1 MYIDK
6 DEILRSTN
14 GGLDIILSYYP
25 DADVRRKFKVRDEKT
40 PSASMMQKGGIFYV
54 TDFGGDGK
62 AHNAIEVCMKEDN
75 KTFQEAVE
83 YLASKFGIAGVEI
96 KQVKA
101 KFSKRS
107 AKEDEDEGS
116 FSFECKDTMSDFELR
131 TLGIHVSQNVCN
143 QMHFYA
149 LKSFC
154 RVKNREVLT
163 WESTEDYPIYLYDAG
178 DYKKILQPLNPEK
191 QFRFQYLGSV
201 TPNILN
207 GFTQLKKKY
216 DDLKKDIDPETE
228 QPRKEKL
235 EEVIIM
241 SGDRDAL
248 NMAAYGFN
256 VLWLN
261 SETSKIE
268 AKQYREVA
276 KMVETIY
283 NLPDIDATGK
293 REGIKLALQHIDIKT
308 IWLPDYLLTLK
319 DARGYTRKDFR
330 DWLDLRKTKSRV
342 EVQREIERMLKLA
355 LPCRFWDVEVSDKGE
370 KYSFNN
376 VCAYYFLNCNGYY
389 TIDDPNRKE
398 GFSYIK
404 VTGNTVENIKPKDM
418 QRFVDNW
425 LEELEMPIALR
436 NMMYK
441 TNQLSETSLMR
452 IRQAD
457 LDFSDYGK
465 DYQLFF
471 FKNATWK
478 VTASEI
484 ATYDKNTNFVWK
496 EEVLEHNVKRLADQF
511 RIFRNEAGELDIE
524 INYEGASK
532 FLKYLINTCRIY
544 WREENNRIDEDL
556 RAEYWKTHKFDIA
569 GPMLTDAEVYEQKQH
584 LINKIFALGY
594 LLHRYKNPSKPWAVF
609 AMDNRISE
617 QGQSYGG
624 SGKSLY
630 FNAVKNMMRT
640 ITIGGRN
647 PRTLDDKFVFG
658 DVDKYTDFLF
668 IDDASQVFQFNLLF
682 DSITGSMRINPKFN
696 QPYEIR
702 FDDSPK
708 FGIASNFTLKNVDP
722 STSRRILYTVFSDYY
737 HALDENGEY
746 EEARTVADD
755 FGKNLFFDYN
765 DSEWNEDLNFMC
777 ECCRYYLSTNEK
789 INPPMANV
797 YKRNKLAEKGDEFFN
812 WANIYFTQENTLDN
826 LLSKEVIM
834 KEYFEKCNPRM
845 RTTQS
850 FSKRIQAWCQYYGY
864 TLNPSDLCNTSDKK
878 RILKKEDGKTIE
890 MIYIQT
896 KDAAIDEFTK
906 VSASDDKPF

>member
-1 MYIDK
+1 MYFCK
-6 DEILRSTN
+6 DQILSATN

-25 DADVRRKFKVRDEKT
+25 EADTRKHFRIRDEKT
-40 PSASMMQKGGIFYV
+40 PSASMMLKGGIYYV

-62 AHNAIEVCMKEDN
+62 AHNAIEVCMKEDG

-83 YLASKFGIAGVEI
+83 YLSGRFGVGGVER

-101 KFSKRS
+101 KFSKRA
-107 AKEDEDEGS
+107 AKEDETEGS
-116 FSFECKDTMSDFELR
+116 FSVDIKDTMSEFELK
-131 TLGIHVSQNVCN
+131 TLGIHVTQDVCN
-143 QMHFYA
+143 KWHFYA
-149 LKSFC
+149 LRSFS

-163 WESTEDYPIYLYDAG
+163 WESTDDYPIYLYDAG
-178 DYKKILQPLNPEK
+178 EYKKILQPLNPEK
-191 QFRFQYLGSV
+191 QFRFQYLGTV

-207 GFTQLKKKY
+207 GLSQLKSKY
-216 DDLKKDIDPETE
+216 EELKKDINPETE
-228 QPRKEKL
+228 QPYKEKL
-235 EEVIIM
+235 DEVIIM

-261 SETSKIE
+261 SETSKIDP
-268 AKQYREVA
+268 KQYREVA
-276 KMVETIY
+276 KMVESVY

-293 REGIKLALQHIDIKT
+293 REGIKLALTHIDIKT
-308 IWLPDYLLTLK
+308 IWLPDYLLNLK
-319 DARGYTRKDFR
+319 DSRGYTRKDFR
-330 DWLDLRKTKSRV
+330 DWLDVRKTKSRV
-342 EVQREIERMLKLA
+342 DIQREIERMLKLA
-355 LPCRFWDVEVSDKGE
+355 LPCRFWDVEVSEKGE
-370 KYSFNN
+370 KYNFNN

-389 TIDDPNRKE
+389 TIDDPNQKE

-404 VTGNTVENIKPKDM
+404 ITGNVVEKIKAKDM

-425 LEELEMPIALR
+425 LEEREMPIALR

-441 TNQLSETSLMR
+441 TTQLGESSLMR

-471 FKNATWK
+471 FKNATWR
-478 VTASEI
+478 VTATDI
-484 ATYDKNTNFVWK
+484 QLFDKNTNYVWK
-496 EEVLEHNVKRLADQF
+496 DEVLEHNVKRLADQF

-544 WREENNRIDEDL
+544 WREENNRIDEDQ

-594 LLHRYKNPSKPWAVF
+594 LLHRYKNPSKPWCVF

-617 QGQSYGG
+617 MGKSFGG
-624 SGKSLY
+624 SGKSL
-630 FNAVKNMMRT
+630 FFRSVKNMMNSVT
-640 ITIGGRN
+640 LGGRDPKITEN
-647 PRTLDDKFVFG
+647 KHIFER
-658 DVDKYTDFLF
+658 VDKYTDFLF
-668 IDDASQVFQFNLLF
+668 IDDASQSLRF
-682 DSITGSMRINPKFN
+682 DFFFDCITGSMLVNPKN
-696 QPYEIR
+696 TQSYEIN

-708 FGIASNFTLKNVDP
+708 FGIASNFTIKNVDP
-722 STSRRILYTVFSDYY
+722 STSRRLLYTVFSDYY

-746 EEARTVADD
+746 QEERTVFDD
-755 FGKNLFFDYN
+755 FGKNLFFDYTE
-765 DSEWNEDLNFMC
+765 DEWNQDLNLMA
-777 ECCRYYLSTNEK
+777 ECCRYYLATDEK

-797 YKRNKLAEKGDEFFN
+797 YKRNKLAEMGDEFFS
-812 WANIYFTQENTLDN
+812 WANIYFTQEGTLDT
-826 LLSKEVIM
+826 LISKETIL
-834 KEYFEKCNPRM
+834 KEYFEKCNPRL
-845 RTTQS
+845 RTTQA

-864 TLNPSDLCNTSDKK
+864 TLNPTDLCNTSDKK
-878 RILKKEDGKTIE
+878 RIIKKEDGKTIE
-890 MIYIQT
+890 QIYIQT